1 MKCRWTD
8 QYMEPGNSY
17 SFSAEVTEPVD
28 VSGLPTSRGD
38 EACPCEVK
46 GKFNGYVS
54 GVRPIFGTDPDTNL
68 GCTYQ
73 KREVIAVGSFTH
85 VFNPSSVCCMKPSSI
100 GSFL

>member
-8 QYMEPGNSY
+8 QYMEPGKQ
-17 SFSAEVTEPVD
+17 
-28 VSGLPTSRGD
+28 LHLLRRGD
-38 EACPCEVK
+38 RTRGRERIAASRAEEACPCEVK

-85 VFNPSSVCCMKPSSI
+85 VFSPFPVC
-100 GSFL
+100 